1 MKPHFNR
8 KPEYLSNYIT
18 HKSVDEG
25 ALEREKKERK
35 VDEKDKDADIT
46 HTLVTLSYSGKQPSH
61 CQEGR
66 GHASAGEDYHRDKQ
80 TDVNHLTV
88 TS

>member
-1 MKPHFNR
+1 MKPHFNS

-35 VDEKDKDADIT
+35 VDEKDKLEMERLE
-46 HTLVTLSYSGKQPSH
+46 TLI
-61 CQEGR
+61 R
-66 GHASAGEDYHRDKQ
+66 
-80 TDVNHLTV
+80 N
-88 TS
+88 